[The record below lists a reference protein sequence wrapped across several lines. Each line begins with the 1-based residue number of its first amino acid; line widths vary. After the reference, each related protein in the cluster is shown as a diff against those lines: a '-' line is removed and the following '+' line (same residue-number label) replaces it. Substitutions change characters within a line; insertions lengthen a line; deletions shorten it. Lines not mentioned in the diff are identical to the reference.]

1 MSVSSLQWNVTVP
14 GEHTDCVTRALRSH
28 LPGSFQ
34 SRISPRLA
42 ATGRHSQPPVGA
54 DWPPPARL
62 WQRQRF
68 PSPSQWKGW
77 APGWDFQNLR
87 EDVVAP
93 VWLSSGITLALP
105 GSSPSSA
112 TTSSVTLGN
121 RSKLSQTDFLIWVRR
136 VTVPPAQGLGSSSKD
151 TELGPGST

>member
-1 MSVSSLQWNVTVP
+1 MSRSPVSIQMVSP
-14 GEHTDCVTRALRSH
+14 GHFRALSLARSKA
-28 LPGSFQ
+28 G
-34 SRISPRLA
+34 SPRGL
-42 ATGRHSQPPVGA
+42 RQQA
-54 DWPPPARL
+54 DWPPPAWL
-62 WQRQRF
+62 WRRQRF
-68 PSPSQWKGW
+68 PAPSQWKGW

-105 GSSPSSA
+105 GPSPSSA

-151 TELGPGST
+151 TESGPGSTWPTEIIRATLTGVR